1 MVARDVEL
9 AINAWPSVAPIVFVP
24 RSEQQY
30 VRLVEVLDALVDAI
44 GEDEEHP
51 LASLMEVVGTLVESY
66 EDLHVPELSG

>member
-30 VRLVEVLDALVDAI
+30 ARLVEVLDALVDAI